1 MTTTDMTPE
10 TAVVMELIRGLLDL
24 SRMAGQ
30 TRTAAD
36 HKRAVIGALPCI
48 TGSLDA
54 LFGPD
59 LIDVVFEQEEIK

>member
-1 MTTTDMTPE
+1 MDPQ

-24 SRMAGQ
+24 SRMADQ
-30 TRTAAD
+30 NRTSAD

-48 TGSLDA
+48 TGNLDA

-59 LIDVVFEQEEIK
+59 LIDAVFEQEEIK

>member
-1 MTTTDMTPE
+1 MTSTDMDPQ

-24 SRMAGQ
+24 SRLADK

-48 TGSLDA
+48 TGNLDA